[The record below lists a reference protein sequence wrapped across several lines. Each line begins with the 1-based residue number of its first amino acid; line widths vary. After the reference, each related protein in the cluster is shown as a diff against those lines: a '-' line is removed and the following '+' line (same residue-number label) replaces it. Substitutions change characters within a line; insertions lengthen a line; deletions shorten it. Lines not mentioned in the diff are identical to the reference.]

1 MEDICNYFITGITD
15 TPLQNHKRQWH
26 SSLAVLAVSAEHK
39 EICYRVH
46 GYAKM
51 KSLITDKE

>member
-1 MEDICNYFITGITD
+1 MEDVCNYFITDITN

-26 SSLAVLAVSAEHK
+26 GSLAVLAVSAELK

-51 KSLITDKE
+51 KS

>member
-51 KSLITDKE
+51 KS